1 MDEERGPVVG
11 PDRELP
17 LSPELVLVAPELGEH
32 ALAKERNGRTPP
44 AAAQAPVLPAGA
56 PPAPPPAEAPP
67 ADAPSAG
74 APSAEEPPAEAAPAP
89 PTAADIGPA
98 PAEPPARWRLTV
110 GGAVVILLGALV
122 VLGGGFLIAR
132 SVLSGSSTPSVEPAT
147 RDAPPAETAPA
158 AATQPSRAPRAPVVA
173 APKPQQR
180 AQPRARPKPK
190 STPAPTPKPA
200 SAAPARAPEPTPAT
214 VRPTS
219 GGYVLPGG
227 RFQVSSNRRTIVGF
241 TLATKCVDQV
251 TLPPIPIE
259 TTGAFTFA
267 GHPTGAPSATTV
279 RVKGTFTSPT
289 EARGKTQVLGTTCS
303 APATS
308 FVARL
313 S

>member
-1 MDEERGPVVG
+1 LDEERGPVVG

-32 ALAKERNGRTPP
+32 ALAKERNGRTSP
-44 AAAQAPVLPAGA
+44 AAALAPVLPAGA

-67 ADAPSAG
+67 ADAAPAD
-74 APSAEEPPAEAAPAP
+74 APSAEGPPDEAAPAP

-98 PAEPPARWRLTV
+98 PARWRLTV
-110 GGAVVILLGALV
+110 GGAVVILLGALA
-122 VLGGGFLIAR
+122 VLGGGFLVAR

-158 AATQPSRAPRAPVVA
+158 ATTQPSRAPRAPVVA

-180 AQPRARPKPK
+180 AQPRARPKPGPK

-200 SAAPARAPEPTPAT
+200 SSAARARAPKPTPAT
-214 VRPTS
+214 VHPTS

-241 TLATKCVDQV
+241 TLATKCADQL

-267 GHPTGAPSATTV
+267 GHPAGAPSATTV
-279 RVKGTFTSPT
+279 RVRGTFTSPT